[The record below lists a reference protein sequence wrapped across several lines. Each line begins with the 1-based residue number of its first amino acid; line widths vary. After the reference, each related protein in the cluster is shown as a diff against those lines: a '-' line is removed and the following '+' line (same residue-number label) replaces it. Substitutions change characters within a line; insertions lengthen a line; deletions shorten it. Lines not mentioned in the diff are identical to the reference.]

1 MDKDLKVRVW
11 GDPVLRTKAE
21 PVDTISDE
29 LRELIEPFVETM
41 KKEDGIGLAAN
52 QIGIAKRFI
61 AVSDQ
66 GNVYV
71 LFNPEILKWSAK
83 TEVAEEG
90 CLSLPGLQV
99 AVERSAKVVARG
111 TQQDGTD
118 IELVARG
125 LFARVI
131 QHEMDHLNGILIV
144 DHVRDGDS
152 IKMVTHTAGQ
162 EKSEYLSV
170 SRELVIKKYKQQYHN
185 DQENTKFEFSD

>member
-1 MDKDLKVRVW
+1 MDKVLSVRVW

-21 PVDTISDE
+21 PVETITDE
-29 LRELIEPFVETM
+29 LLELIEPFVETM

-66 GNVYV
+66 EKVYV
-71 LFNPEILKWSAK
+71 LFNPKLVKWSTK
-83 TEVAEEG
+83 TELAEEG
-90 CLSLPGLQV
+90 CLSLPELQV
-99 AVERSAKVVARG
+99 AVERSAKVVVQG
-111 TQQDGTD
+111 TESDGTN

-144 DHVRDGDS
+144 DHVREGDS
-152 IKMVTHTAGQ
+152 IKMVTRVTGQ
-162 EKSEYLSV
+162 EKSEYISV
-170 SRELVIKKYKQQYHN
+170 SRDLVIKKYKDKYHN
-185 DQENTKFEFSD
+185 DQENTQFEFSD